1 MSAVCKR
8 SLPRELAACVVM
20 LAFSANAFGVLK
32 DVDDT
37 RGSKCNV
44 DPTLNQVDV
53 ILATKTPEQFS
64 AALATDPAYRA
75 LVGNVTY
82 LGTSVPTFPGTLA
95 LAFPPLDDPVLVIE
109 CLQASGEFTE
119 IDQVGYACFAAPPPS
134 FLGTA
139 VEYYNTALDHYF
151 FTPDAK
157 EQTAIDAGA
166 VGATWIRTGKTFPVI
181 IGPGCRIASEDGL
194 HYVYRFAG
202 EPNIGP
208 NSHFFTVSQDECAV
222 VRDRTEWHW
231 IFEGVSFWASEPV
244 DGTCPTGMQ
253 TLYRAYNNG
262 KGGEPNHRYATDHA
276 VIDTMVAQGWVEEG
290 VAICV
295 PPGP

>member
-1 MSAVCKR
+1 MSAVYKQ
-8 SLPRELAACVVM
+8 SLPREIAACIVT
-20 LAFSANAFGVLK
+20 LAFSANALGALA
-32 DVDDT
+32 DVDE
-37 RGSKCNV
+37 RGNKCNV
-44 DPTLNQVDV
+44 DPTVNQVDV
-53 ILATKTPEQFS
+53 ILANKTPEQFN
-64 AALATDPAYRA
+64 AALWNNPAYRA
-75 LVGNVTY
+75 LVGDVTY

-95 LAFPPLDDPVLVIE
+95 LAFPPLDDPVLVIDR
-109 CLQASGEFTE
+109 LQASGEFKE
-119 IDQVGYACFAAPPPS
+119 IYQNGWACFSAPPPS

-157 EQTAIDAGA
+157 EQAAIDAGA
-166 VGATWIRTGKTFPVI
+166 VGATWIRTGKTLPVI
-181 IGPGCRIASEDGL
+181 IGPGCRIAREDGL

-202 EPNIGP
+202 EPNVGP

-244 DGTCPTGMQ
+244 DGACPTWMQ

-262 KGGEPNHRYATDHA
+262 KGGDPNHRYATDHA
-276 VIDTMVAQGWVEEG
+276 VIDAMVAQGWIDEG